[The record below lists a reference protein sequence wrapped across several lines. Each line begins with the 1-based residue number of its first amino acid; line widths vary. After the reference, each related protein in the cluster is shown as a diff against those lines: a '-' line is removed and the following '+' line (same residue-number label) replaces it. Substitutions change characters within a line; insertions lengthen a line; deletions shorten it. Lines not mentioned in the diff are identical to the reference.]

1 MSTEQN
7 KAIIRHLLKG
17 LNTKNSTVIETLVD
31 EIFAADFVVHANAQ
45 PGAAIGWTG
54 LKQHFR
60 DGLAKWPDRDFTI
73 DDLIAEEDKVVMRVT
88 RRGTDAAT
96 GKPANSRAIC
106 VYRFAEGRI
115 AELWQVSIETETQL

>member
-54 LKQHFR
+54 KM
-60 DGLAKWPDRDFTI
+60 A
-73 DDLIAEEDKVVMRVT
+73 
-88 RRGTDAAT
+88 
-96 GKPANSRAIC
+96 
-106 VYRFAEGRI
+106 
-115 AELWQVSIETETQL
+115 